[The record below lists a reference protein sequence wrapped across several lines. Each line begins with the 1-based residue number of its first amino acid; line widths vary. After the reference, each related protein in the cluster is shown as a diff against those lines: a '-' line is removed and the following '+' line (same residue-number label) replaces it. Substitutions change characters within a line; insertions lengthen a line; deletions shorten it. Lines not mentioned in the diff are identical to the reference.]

1 MCSIYAYIYHIS
13 PSTHCAASHDASKN
27 QLHILH
33 SSFFYPHL
41 RRGLSVLQKPV
52 DMSHHAPNLSQ
63 QLSELATSLAKNQ
76 GEAHQDLQK
85 IQDNLKKN
93 LELKPWTEKSE
104 TRPVKKK
111 KKKHVFWAT
120 KLTTYLQIKWQLE
133 LTTYIL
139 SQSSKELFHHLT
151 RWTPIIH
158 PALPSSTSPI
168 NSSSTPQIRPLPAR
182 VTLRWNLGTTKRS
195 EAPWAFWTWRQ
206 TSVFNSPGSH
216 KKKPTI
222 PPVLFWSDTRTYTPE
237 N

>member
-1 MCSIYAYIYHIS
+1 
-13 PSTHCAASHDASKN
+13 
-27 QLHILH
+27 
-33 SSFFYPHL
+33 
-41 RRGLSVLQKPV
+41 
-52 DMSHHAPNLSQ
+52 MSHAPNLSQ

-104 TRPVKKK
+104 TRPRKKKKK
-111 KKKHVFWAT
+111 KKKHVFLAT

-158 PALPSSTSPI
+158 LTNQLIQYPSNPPSS
-168 NSSSTPQIRPLPAR
+168 RPSDATLKLGNNE
-182 VTLRWNLGTTKRS
+182 TLRGTMS
-195 EAPWAFWTWRQ
+195 LLDLEANF
-206 TSVFNSPGSH
+206 SF
-216 KKKPTI
+216 
-222 PPVLFWSDTRTYTPE
+222 
-237 N
+237 